1 MPQQI
6 RVGQLYRGW
15 FFKADLFSAAAAVHA
30 AAQKEDLTG
39 HAVALRWVLHH
50 SILDGKLG
58 DAMIIGASSL
68 GQLEE
73 NLEICKAGPL
83 PAHLVQMVDEMGERI
98 KESAPPYS
106 F

>member
-1 MPQQI
+1 M
-6 RVGQLYRGW
+6 
-15 FFKADLFSAAAAVHA
+15 HT
-30 AAQKEDLTG
+30 AAQKEGLTG

-58 DAMIIGASSL
+58 DAMIIGATSL

-83 PAHLVQMVDEMGERI
+83 PVHLAQMVDEMGERI
-98 KESAPPYS
+98 RESAPPYS
-106 F
+106 L